1 MAKSF
6 RTLVLDALKAGD
18 GFKSALEALKARAN
32 TMSLHDYSTQLA
44 TIIGKVMG
52 AEPHESRKGGA
63 LTFTKGCAAEQ
74 RLTRLRKLHND
85 YGIAGGVQNHKP
97 EPKAK
102 VRGTVVATAAR
113 EARAA
118 VVAAGMTRAEFNA
131 FIQALRESVSFK

>member
-6 RTLVLDALKAGD
+6 RDLVLDALKTGNA
-18 GFKSALEALKARAN
+18 FQSALTALKTRAN

-44 TIIGKVMG
+44 TIIGEVMG
-52 AEPHESRKGGA
+52 VEPHESRKGGA

-85 YGIAGGVQNHKP
+85 YGKTGGVQNHKP
-97 EPKAK
+97 EP
-102 VRGTVVATAAR
+102 VRTSVVAATAR

-118 VVAAGMTRAEFNA
+118 VIAASMTKAEFAA
-131 FIQALRESVSFK
+131 FIEALRASVTFK